1 MYNASRWRTVTGFCS
16 ALLLLMPL
24 TGPVSGAADMEP
36 IGADEYR
43 ISCQSCHGSEGK
55 GDGPMVQFL
64 TMQPTDLTRIAIN
77 NEGIFPLEK
86 VFRIID
92 GRDRITAHGDREMP
106 VWGARYLNEDSSRYG
121 SLSGEQVVRL
131 RILELVYYIHS
142 MQQN

>member
-1 MYNASRWRTVTGFCS
+1 MIDINRWQMISRSGGMF
-16 ALLLLMPL
+16 LLLVLL
-24 TGPVSGAADMEP
+24 LGVTEVSSDEM

>member
-1 MYNASRWRTVTGFCS
+1 MF
-16 ALLLLMPL
+16 LLLVLL
-24 TGPVSGAADMEP
+24 LGVTEVSSDEM

>member
-1 MYNASRWRTVTGFCS
+1 MNDISKWRTVNVSFA
-16 ALLLLMPL
+16 ALLLLLPL
-24 TGPVSGAADMEP
+24 LGAADSAVDNEP
-36 IGADEYR
+36 MGANEYR

-64 TMQPTDLTRIAIN
+64 KMKPTDLTRIAIS
-77 NEGIFPLEK
+77 NEGIFPLDK
-86 VFRIID
+86 VFRVID
-92 GRDRITAHGDREMP
+92 GRHRVTGHGDREMP

-142 MQQN
+142 IQQN

>member
-1 MYNASRWRTVTGFCS
+1 MIDIHRWQMISRSGGMF
-16 ALLLLMPL
+16 LLLVLL
-24 TGPVSGAADMEP
+24 LGVTEVSSDEM